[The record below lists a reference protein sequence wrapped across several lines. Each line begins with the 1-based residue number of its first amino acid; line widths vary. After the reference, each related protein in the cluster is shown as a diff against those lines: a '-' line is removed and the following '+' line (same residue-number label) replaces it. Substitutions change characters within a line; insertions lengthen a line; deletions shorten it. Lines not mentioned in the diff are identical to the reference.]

1 MNRELSATI
10 RRMRMLVR
18 CAWDML
24 RGRRTW
30 WMLSDEG
37 WEYLPDDFED

>member
-1 MNRELSATI
+1 MNRGLSAKI

-18 CAWDML
+18 CAWDLL
-24 RGRRTW
+24 RGRRVW

-37 WEYLPDDFED
+37 WVYISGDFEE